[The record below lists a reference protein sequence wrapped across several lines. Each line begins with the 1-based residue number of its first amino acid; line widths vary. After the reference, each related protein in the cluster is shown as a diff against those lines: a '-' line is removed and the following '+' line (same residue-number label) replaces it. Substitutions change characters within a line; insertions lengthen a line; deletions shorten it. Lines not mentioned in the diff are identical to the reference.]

1 MTRPRPR
8 VAGPLATALAVA
20 LSGCGG
26 NGPVSEPGPEGPATG
41 EGIEPF
47 GTPATL
53 DLGTWNL
60 EWFGDPE
67 RGPEDEA
74 LQLANA
80 ERVFEGLQVDLWS
93 VQEMTGAAHFDD
105 LVSRIDGF
113 EGFLADDPIV
123 DRGAEFYR
131 DFEDNEQKV
140 GLVYR
145 SSAVTVRS
153 ARVVLTDRDWEFA
166 GRPPLEVE
174 LVVTVGGATR
184 SLVVIVLHA
193 KAGDGVEDWERRSAA
208 SEALEAYLET
218 RWPTAEVAVLGDFND
233 DVDESISGG
242 RPSSYDNLAADPSW
256 TFLTAA
262 LSTTGRSSTVFYP
275 DVIDHILV
283 SDELLPRYVD
293 GSVEAVRVDAWLAD
307 YGETTSDHYPVVSRF
322 RWVPAPSPAP

>member
-1 MTRPRPR
+1 
-8 VAGPLATALAVA
+8 VATALAVA
-20 LSGCGG
+20 LSACGG
-26 NGPVSEPGPEGPATG
+26 NGSVSEPGPEAAGTG
-41 EGIEPF
+41 EGIEAV
-47 GTPATL
+47 GTPTTL

-60 EWFGDPE
+60 EWFGDVE
-67 RGPEDEA
+67 RGPTDEA
-74 LQLANA
+74 LQLSNA
-80 ERVFEGLQVDLWS
+80 ELVLEGLDVDLWS
-93 VQEMTGAAHFDD
+93 VQEMTDGGQFDD

-131 DFEDNEQKV
+131 DFEDQEQKV
-140 GLVYR
+140 GLLYR
-145 SSAVTVRS
+145 SSAVTVTD
-153 ARVVLTDRDWEFA
+153 ARVILTERDWEFA
-166 GRPPLEVE
+166 GRPPVEVE
-174 LVVTVGGATR
+174 LLVNVAGTTR

-218 RWPTAEVAVLGDFND
+218 TWPTTEVAVLGDFND
-233 DVDESISGG
+233 DVDVSISGG
-242 RPSSYDNLAADPSW
+242 RPSSYDNLVADPDW

-262 LSTTGRSSTVFYP
+262 LSTSGRASTVFYP

-293 GSVEAVRVDAWLAD
+293 GSVEAVRVDAWLSD

-322 RWVPAPSPAP
+322 RWAPAPSPAP